1 MPINPQI
8 RPNLQGRFLSLLDA
22 SKVSANGLKWK
33 INLFYGLFLHTQWLA
48 TCARKPKVP
57 GSSLAASYV

>member
-33 INLFYGLFLHTQWLA
+33 INLF
-48 TCARKPKVP
+48 
-57 GSSLAASYV
+57 